1 MSSTLD
7 NPRSAHAVL
16 PAFDTDPFSD
26 AVLTDPYPFATRLR
40 EAGPVAWLTHYGI
53 YAVAGYKEVQ
63 SVLTDWQ
70 TFTNTG
76 GAGLSDIRKPGSW
89 RPPSAIL
96 ESDPPVHTGIRS
108 ALMRILSPAVVRQW
122 RETFTAEA
130 DLLADRL
137 VEQGEFDGVHEV
149 SEAFVLKV
157 FPDVVGVDMPRE
169 AAVAV
174 GDMNFNAIGPANER
188 TRVAAERAAPY
199 MAWYEQAMQRE
210 SMRPGGFGELLFQ
223 AEDEGAIPPGVGM
236 NLARSFLR
244 GGTDTTISG
253 IGFMLQHIATRP
265 DVFDTLKAQPQR
277 LRGAFDETLRLES
290 PVQVMF
296 RTTRQDCEVFGQR
309 LAADTKVAAF
319 INGANRDARAWAEPD
334 RFDIG
339 RAPGPMQLAFGAGPH
354 VCIGQMIARLEAE
367 CIVGALLRRVKSIE
381 LACEPGFRLVN
392 TLRTLDHLPLRV
404 RVT

>member
-1 MSSTLD
+1 MSA
-7 NPRSAHAVL
+7 NPQDVAAQAAL
-16 PAFDTDPFSD
+16 PACETDPFSD
-26 AVLTDPYPFATRLR
+26 AVLTDPYPFFTRLR
-40 EAGPVAWLTHYGI
+40 EAGPVAWLSQYGI

-63 SVLTDWQ
+63 AVLTDWN

-122 RETFTAEA
+122 RETFSAEA
-130 DLLADRL
+130 DRIAERL
-137 VEQGEFDGVHEV
+137 VEGREFDGVRDA

-157 FPDVVGVDMPRE
+157 FPDAVGVDMPRD

-188 TRVAAERAAPY
+188 TRLAVEHAAPW
-199 MAWYEQAMQRE
+199 MAWYDRAMQRE
-210 SMRPGGFGELLFQ
+210 SMRPGAFGELLFK
-223 AEDEGAIPPGVGM
+223 AEDEGAVPPGVGM

-253 IGFMLQHIATRP
+253 IGFLLRHIAERP
-265 DVFDTLKAQPQR
+265 DVFAALKAGPER
-277 LRGAFDETLRLES
+277 VRAAFDEVLRLES

-296 RTTRQDCEVFGQR
+296 RTTRRDCEVFGQR
-309 LAADTKVAAF
+309 LAGDTKIAAF
-319 INGANRDARAWAEPD
+319 IGGANRDPRQWAQPD
-334 RFDIG
+334 RFDIDRG
-339 RAPGPMQLAFGAGPH
+339 PGPMQLAFGAGPH

-367 CIVGALLRRVKSIE
+367 CIVGALLQRVRAIG
-381 LACEPGFRLVN
+381 LAAPPTFRLVN
-392 TLRTLDHLPLRV
+392 TLRTLDRLPLRV
-404 RVT
+404 EPL